1 MQLPELYATPQ
12 RTLMT
17 ANFLGYNHTN
27 ALQDGEMYD
36 CKNLSSRSYP
46 LLDQRP
52 ERTEML
58 HAGEGTFHG
67 IAGREKLVTIRG
79 RKVYYNN
86 EEITGITVSEGSTS
100 LPKKIV
106 SMGAYVCIW
115 PDLVYFNT
123 ANRSDCGTMFRMASF
138 GTNGTTITMCRL
150 DGTDYDME
158 EIAVSATAPADP
170 QAGDMWIDTSAA
182 KHILKQYSRTGEWTE
197 IATTYIKI
205 SQTGIG
211 KDMSLYDVA
220 TISDLQYE
228 PEGVADEQV
237 AALNG

>member
-86 EEITGITVSEGSTS
+86 EEITGIS
-100 LPKKIV
+100 
-106 SMGAYVCIW
+106 
-115 PDLVYFNT
+115 
-123 ANRSDCGTMFRMASF
+123 
-138 GTNGTTITMCRL
+138 ITRGC
-150 DGTDYDME
+150 
-158 EIAVSATAPADP
+158 
-170 QAGDMWIDTSAA
+170 
-182 KHILKQYSRTGEWTE
+182 
-197 IATTYIKI
+197 
-205 SQTGIG
+205 
-211 KDMSLYDVA
+211 
-220 TISDLQYE
+220 
-228 PEGVADEQV
+228 
-237 AALNG
+237 